1 MKKHWP
7 KFVFFVIVLLLYF
20 LPSFIFPVDVE
31 YYKSL
36 NGPHLPSWM
45 FMVMWTIIYI
55 TMSIF
60 ATYYVFYPKEKRNA
74 ETKRIIVFLIV
85 NYVLQALYTPV
96 FFKWHN
102 LFLSYVIVLFTFI
115 TILII
120 ALESLLIDKKIT
132 LLTLP
137 YIIWS
142 ALASV
147 ISILIYLQN

>member
-7 KFVFFVIVLLLYF
+7 KLVFFVIVLLLYF
-20 LPSFIFPVDVE
+20 LPSLVFPVDVE

-36 NGPHLPSWM
+36 NGPHLPPWM
-45 FMVMWTIIYI
+45 FMVMWIIIYI
-55 TMSIF
+55 AMSIF
-60 ATYYVFYPKEKRNA
+60 VTYYSFYPKEKRNA
-74 ETKRIIVFLIV
+74 ETKRLKIFIIV
-85 NYVLQALYTPV
+85 NYFLQALYTPV

-102 LFLSYVIVLFTFI
+102 LFLSYVLVLFTFI

-120 ALESLLIDKKIT
+120 ALESLLINKKVT

>member
-7 KFVFFVIVLLLYF
+7 KLVFFVIVLLLYF
-20 LPSFIFPVDVE
+20 LPSLLFPVDVE

-36 NGPHLPSWM
+36 NGPHLPPWM
-45 FMVMWTIIYI
+45 FMVMWITIYI

-60 ATYYVFYPKEKRNA
+60 VTYYSFYPKEKRNA
-74 ETKRIIVFLIV
+74 ETKRIKIFLIV
-85 NYVLQALYTPV
+85 NYILQALYTPV

-102 LFLSYVIVLFTFI
+102 LFLSYVLVLFTFI

-120 ALESLLIDKKIT
+120 ELESLLVNKKVT

>member
-7 KFVFFVIVLLLYF
+7 KLILFVITLLLYF
-20 LPSFIFPVDVE
+20 LPSFIFHVDVE

-36 NGPHLPSWM
+36 DGPHLPPWM
-45 FMVMWTIIYI
+45 FMVMWIIIYI
-55 TMSIF
+55 AMSIF
-60 ATYYVFYPKEKRNA
+60 VTYYCFYPKEKRNA
-74 ETKRIIVFLIV
+74 ETKRIFVFLIV
-85 NYVLQALYTPV
+85 NYILQALYLP
-96 FFKWHN
+96 FFFVWHN
-102 LFLSYVIVLFTFI
+102 LFLSYVVVLFTFI
-115 TILII
+115 SILII
-120 ALESLLIDKKIT
+120 ALESLLINRKIT